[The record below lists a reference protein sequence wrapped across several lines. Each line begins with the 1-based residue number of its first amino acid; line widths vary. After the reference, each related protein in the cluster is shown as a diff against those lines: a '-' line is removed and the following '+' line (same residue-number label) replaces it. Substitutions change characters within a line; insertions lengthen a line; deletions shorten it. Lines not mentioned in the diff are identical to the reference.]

1 MQHSVARLVQCCN
14 HAEQSRNNFATLCCA
29 KNRRCESP
37 RVTLPV
43 LFLNLDIFLKNS
55 TPGEFAYQGSRRG
68 GAGGGGTLAN
78 FSGGKIYFFNFG
90 YPDLSLATQTRFSIL
105 TILNTDK
112 QRTEK
117 PSLVA
122 VANDHTFRESDLKM
136 SG

>member
-14 HAEQSRNNFATLCCA
+14 HAEQSRNNVATLCCV
-29 KNRRCESP
+29 KNRGCKSS

-43 LFLNLDIFLKNS
+43 LFLNLNIFLKNS
-55 TPGEFAYQGSRRG
+55 TPGEFAYQGPRRG
-68 GAGGGGTLAN
+68 GAGGRGGGGRLAN
-78 FSGGKIYFFNFG
+78 FSDGKIYFFNFG

-117 PSLVA
+117 PCLVA
-122 VANDHTFRESDLKM
+122 VANEVVAL
-136 SG
+136 

>member
-1 MQHSVARLVQCCN
+1 MGL
-14 HAEQSRNNFATLCCA
+14 
-29 KNRRCESP
+29 
-37 RVTLPV
+37 
-43 LFLNLDIFLKNS
+43 
-55 TPGEFAYQGSRRG
+55 G
-68 GAGGGGTLAN
+68 GALAN
-78 FSGGKIYFFNFG
+78 FSDGKIFFFNFG

>member
-14 HAEQSRNNFATLCCA
+14 HAEQSRNNVATLCCA
-29 KNRRCESP
+29 KNRRCKSS

-55 TPGEFAYQGSRRG
+55 TPGEFAYQGPRRG
-68 GAGGGGTLAN
+68 GALAN
-78 FSGGKIYFFNFG
+78 FSNGKIYFFNFG

-117 PSLVA
+117 PCLVA
-122 VANDHTFRESDLKM
+122 VANEVVAL
-136 SG
+136 